1 MKVVA
6 FIEPP
11 QADVIERILRHCG
24 LWNPSSPRASP
35 AKDGWVHD
43 PDDPSDGRTPS
54 SDERA
59 GTDLRGHGHVRSG
72 LLIFPDT
79 FRSEDGTRP
88 PRDSPLICRQNRC
101 QAAPSRS
108 KKLPQAAKG
117 VGGGRALIGVLR
129 TVTRSASERAV
140 LRSLRFGLPSPL
152 LAFCATLRSRP
163 GGRAAAA
170 ALPPPTPLS
179 HQVSVLDLSPVAEK
193 HFPIIHSAPTRFP
206 ATRPAG
212 CCRGS
217 TRATPAKKARVNTAC
232 RHTTSARA

>member
-24 LWNPSSPRASP
+24 LWNPSSPRAPP

-43 PDDPSDGRTPS
+43 PDDPSDGRPAS

-88 PRDSPLICRQNRC
+88 PRDSPL
-101 QAAPSRS
+101 
-108 KKLPQAAKG
+108 
-117 VGGGRALIGVLR
+117 
-129 TVTRSASERAV
+129 T
-140 LRSLRFGLPSPL
+140 
-152 LAFCATLRSRP
+152 
-163 GGRAAAA
+163 
-170 ALPPPTPLS
+170 
-179 HQVSVLDLSPVAEK
+179 HQFSVLGLSPVAEK
-193 HFPIIHSAPTRFP
+193 HFPISHVAEL
-206 ATRPAG
+206 
-212 CCRGS
+212 
-217 TRATPAKKARVNTAC
+217 ARVQGFA
-232 RHTTSARA
+232 AIP